1 MREGGRERWGKG
13 NEGEG
18 ERGRGGAKEREM
30 GEGGRRGGREG
41 EGESLILTL
50 SVGFREWVNLA
61 IVSAWHLV
69 LTSLLH
75 RQRYIVFLL

>member
-1 MREGGRERWGKG
+1 MGREGGGEQRKERWGR
-13 NEGEG
+13 EG
-18 ERGRGGAKEREM
+18 
-30 GEGGRRGGREG
+30 GEGGGRG

-61 IVSAWHLV
+61 IVSAGRLV